1 MPKISILGTATPP
14 PYCDC
19 IMDVP
24 MAHYHWAVFVDPSG
38 RIPKSLLPGLCC
50 LADNADDDDYY
61 YSVAGVFDLHGKRLR
76 QRPAIQVSFT
86 AQELPVQVIV
96 AKPGAPQAR
105 VWGKRAGLVSAVEK
119 ALKDV
124 KSEGVSQDE
133 WVDEAIIKLVE
144 AELLERFN
152 QDDFRR
158 FARQQLGPPILERGD
173 DRDVVKEVD
182 YVEVRR
188 RREGEFGR
196 VQVGGR

>member
-1 MPKISILGTATPP
+1 
-14 PYCDC
+14 
-19 IMDVP
+19 
-24 MAHYHWAVFVDPSG
+24 
-38 RIPKSLLPGLCC
+38 
-50 LADNADDDDYY
+50 
-61 YSVAGVFDLHGKRLR
+61 
-76 QRPAIQVSFT
+76 
-86 AQELPVQVIV
+86 
-96 AKPGAPQAR
+96 
-105 VWGKRAGLVSAVEK
+105 VEK

-158 FARQQLGPPILERGD
+158 FAREQLGPPIMERGD